1 MVSLNRRI
9 PSRVVFAEVGQTL
22 PLNSAR
28 KGLLSGA
35 RTQFPIQD
43 HSGIVGKCGGVW
55 ESDLN
60 LARVLTLK
68 ATAQSPFLPNRE
80 GRDIH

>member
-1 MVSLNRRI
+1 M
-9 PSRVVFAEVGQTL
+9 PSRVVITEVGQTL
-22 PLNSAR
+22 PLNRVR

-35 RTQFPIQD
+35 RLQFPIQD
-43 HSGIVGKCGGVW
+43 HSGIVRKCGAVW

-80 GRDIH
+80 RRDIY

>member
-1 MVSLNRRI
+1 M
-9 PSRVVFAEVGQTL
+9 PSRVVLADVGQTL
-22 PLNSAR
+22 PLDSVR
-28 KGLLSGA
+28 KGLLSG
-35 RTQFPIQD
+35 RELNFP
-43 HSGIVGKCGGVW
+43 SGIVGEWSAVW